1 MWIRR
6 HLARSRTPSLPICGP
21 VPHCEGP
28 CLLVYRPLWL
38 QCSSFIHRPL
48 QQLPFGTTSELR
60 TQSLLPAAWWTPRN
74 SDPKERLIRGSGFEA
89 VWAGI
94 WDYRYLKYGGVWAPS
109 GCSPSVLHYG
119 CPIRRNAVGGGTQQ
133 APQKLSKGQPA
144 CSAPLKATRI
154 VSGKMPEKKHL
165 RK

>member
-1 MWIRR
+1 MFKLHPQAPATATFW
-6 HLARSRTPSLPICGP
+6 H
-21 VPHCEGP
+21 
-28 CLLVYRPLWL
+28 Y
-38 QCSSFIHRPL
+38 
-48 QQLPFGTTSELR
+48 LR
-60 TQSLLPAAWWTPRN
+60 TQN
-74 SDPKERLIRGSGFEA
+74 SKSVIGSMVDSQELGPKGKAYLWKWIRGCLGRNLGLQVSE
-89 VWAGI
+89 V
-94 WDYRYLKYGGVWAPS
+94 GGVWAPS